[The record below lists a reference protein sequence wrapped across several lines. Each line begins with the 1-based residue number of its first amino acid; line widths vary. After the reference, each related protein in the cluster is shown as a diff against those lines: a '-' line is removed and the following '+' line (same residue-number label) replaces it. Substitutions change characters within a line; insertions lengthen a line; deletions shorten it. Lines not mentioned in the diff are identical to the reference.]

1 MANGSRQHNL
11 SMNFKKKKKK
21 IQENLFLNHFFFV
34 KFLIEKLY
42 MDENKT
48 IMVVL
53 RAMTVQWMSQ
63 IGNRLRPPMKKD
75 S

>member
-11 SMNFKKKKKK
+11 KHEFQQKKK
-21 IQENLFLNHFFFV
+21 IQENLFLNHFFFL

-53 RAMTVQWMSQ
+53 RAMTAQWVSQ
-63 IGNRLRPPMKKD
+63 IDNRLRPPMKKD